1 MGGRRGRVLM
11 LNGRASRDGP
21 WSLRQAQYCSC
32 RLSSQQGICMACG
45 RAGPDL
51 HIWCRRCHHTYGL
64 KARGEGQLAL
74 RCCCAAKVAPGC
86 SREEVGVV
94 QMNGRHQRHALC
106 CG

>member
-1 MGGRRGRVLM
+1 MLSGRPRP
-11 LNGRASRDGP
+11 DGP
-21 WSLRQAQYCSC
+21 WALRQAQYYSFQ
-32 RLSSQQGICMACG
+32 LSPQQGICSDCG

-51 HIWCRRCHHTYGL
+51 HIWRHRCHHTHGL
-64 KARGEGQLAL
+64 KARGEGQLGL
-74 RCCCAAKVAPGC
+74 GCCCAAKVAPGC